1 MGCHHPVLNPP
12 LTSSTGK
19 KSRCKKSHLVLE
31 SRSLTLQLKV
41 VEKWTSASVVHQ
53 GQDMGRL
60 FRVHPFTWCG
70 WVRWS
75 WQGAGIKDHV
85 MVLKRNCPKQ
95 IHLLVQVS
103 RYLSTPCWW
112 FSGTFVQFVLGNWNI
127 YLSPCLQLGTNDQ
140 KVAAWCHWSQLS
152 IVFVID
158 VIAGNLSDHNCQLRE
173 HVSSDT
179 KARKWWLKLPQCSLF
194 CFAERNPDISK
205 MMNSL
210 TQKLS
215 EKRWLICQQNVAL
228 GRLKLSLTEVTANT
242 VVQLYTVAVYYC
254 FYSRP

>member
-1 MGCHHPVLNPP
+1 
-12 LTSSTGK
+12 
-19 KSRCKKSHLVLE
+19 
-31 SRSLTLQLKV
+31 
-41 VEKWTSASVVHQ
+41 
-53 GQDMGRL
+53 MGRL

-85 MVLKRNCPKQ
+85 MVQKRKFCLQNKSICLFKFPGICQRLVGGFQEPLFNLFSEIEIFTCHLVCNLEPTIKRWLLDVIFSNFSDHSCQ
-95 IHLLVQVS
+95 LSLSLSLMSLLVIFPIIIVNCA
-103 RYLSTPCWW
+103 STWAP
-112 FSGTFVQFVLGNWNI
+112 T
-127 YLSPCLQLGTNDQ
+127 Q
-140 KVAAWCHWSQLS
+140 KA
-152 IVFVID
+152 
-158 VIAGNLSDHNCQLRE
+158 E
-173 HVSSDT
+173 
-179 KARKWWLKLPQCSLF
+179 ARKWWLKLPQCSFF

-242 VVQLYTVAVYYC
+242 VVQLYTAGVC
-254 FYSRP
+254 